1 MSEIN
6 QVRCEASAD
15 LLTAA
20 YGQLLQAGKALRLEA
35 KRFSPERFQALHD
48 ELIRL
53 SSDVKRLALALYC
66 PL

>member
-35 KRFSPERFQALHD
+35 KRFNPERFQALHD

-53 SSDVKRLALALYC
+53 SSDVKRLALTLYC